1 MQKKQKQTEEMP
13 KKPSQDERKPYK
25 APKLKV
31 HGKLGHLT
39 AGSGSKSWQPTS

>member
-1 MQKKQKQTEEMP
+1 MQKNQKKIEEIP
-13 KKPSQDERKPYK
+13 KKPQHEDKRKAYT

-39 AGSGSKSWQPTS
+39 AGSGYKQVSS